1 MTLTPRSTAYIALL
15 VALGSFGPLTMSI
28 YTPVMPSVGHDLLAT
43 PDSVKLTLTTYM
55 LGFAVGQLFYGPLSD
70 RYGRRP
76 VLIGGLL
83 FFTATTF
90 ACSFASSIGDLIAL
104 RILQGLGAAS
114 GSVLGRALTRD
125 AYTFKEMPL
134 VMSWIS
140 LGQNIAPSLAPTVGG
155 FLGEWLSWRATFWFV
170 GGFGTILLVVAALGL
185 GETNKYRSDRI
196 DLGSLLRGSGEMLR
210 DRRFL
215 GHILPLGF
223 AFALNFGMLA
233 GVPFILQ
240 ESMGFSPR
248 EFGLIVL
255 LSVGGFTLG
264 TFVNNRLVGRVAPT
278 TIIRFSGWFHIAALA
293 LMAAL
298 SLSEIVTWW
307 AIVGPHMLLS
317 FGTGMIVANANA
329 GAVGMYP
336 RLAGTAS
343 SLAGLAQMGM
353 GAMGTVTVAILSVI
367 GSRYIAMPLVIGL
380 APFAIATVLSARLL
394 RAGTGAP
401 KLDS

>member
-28 YTPVMPSVGHDLLAT
+28 YTPVMPSVGHDLVSS

-83 FFTATTF
+83 FFTVTTF
-90 ACSFASSIGDLIAL
+90 ACSFASSIGDLIVL

-125 AYTFKEMPL
+125 AYTFQEMPL

-140 LGQNIAPSLAPTVGG
+140 LGQNIAPSLAPTIGG
-155 FLGEWLSWRATFWFV
+155 FLGEWASWRATFWFV
-170 GGFGTILLVVAALGL
+170 GGFGSILFLVTLVGL
-185 GETNKYRSDRI
+185 RETNKFRSDRI
-196 DLGSLLRGSGEMLR
+196 DIASLLRGSGEMLR

-264 TFVNNRLVGRVAPT
+264 TFVNNRLVGRVAPVD
-278 TIIRFSGWFHIAALA
+278 IIMFSGWFHVAALVG
-293 LMAAL
+293 MAAL
-298 SLSEIVTWW
+298 SLAGIVTWW

-353 GAMGTVTVAILSVI
+353 GAMGTVAVAALTVV
-367 GSRYIAMPLVIGL
+367 GSRYLAMPMVIGL

-394 RAGTGAP
+394 RGEPRAP
-401 KLDS
+401 KVDQ

>member
-1 MTLTPRSTAYIALL
+1 VTLAPRSAAYIALL

-28 YTPVMPSVGHDLLAT
+28 YTPVMPSVGHDLAAT
-43 PDSVKLTLTTYM
+43 PDNVKLTLTTYM
-55 LGFAVGQLFYGPLSD
+55 LGFAIGQLFYGPLSD

-90 ACSFASSIGDLIAL
+90 GCSFAGSVGDLIAL
-104 RILQGLGAAS
+104 RVLQGLGAAS

-140 LGQNIAPSLAPTVGG
+140 LGQNIAPSLAPTIGG
-155 FLGEWLSWRATFWFV
+155 FLGAWVGWRATFWFV
-170 GGFGTILLVVAALGL
+170 GGFGTILFLVALLGL
-185 GETNKYRSDRI
+185 GETNKFRGERI
-196 DLGSLLRGSGEMLR
+196 NLVGLLRGSAEMLR

-223 AFALNFGMLA
+223 AFAMNFGMLA

-240 ESMGFSPR
+240 ESLGFSPQ

-255 LSVGGFTLG
+255 LSVGGFTAG
-264 TFVNNRLVGRVAPT
+264 TFVNNRLVGRVAPAA
-278 TIIRFSGWFHIAALA
+278 IIGFSGWFHVAAL
-293 LMAAL
+293 LIMAAL
-298 SLSEIVTWW
+298 SLAGVVTWW
-307 AIVGPHMLLS
+307 AIIGPHMLLS

-353 GAMGTVTVAILSVI
+353 GAMGTVTVAMLSIV
-367 GSRYIAMPLVIGL
+367 GSHYIAMPMVLGL
-380 APFAIATVLSARLL
+380 APFAVATLLSARLL
-394 RAGTGAP
+394 RPGAGAP
-401 KLDS
+401 KLES